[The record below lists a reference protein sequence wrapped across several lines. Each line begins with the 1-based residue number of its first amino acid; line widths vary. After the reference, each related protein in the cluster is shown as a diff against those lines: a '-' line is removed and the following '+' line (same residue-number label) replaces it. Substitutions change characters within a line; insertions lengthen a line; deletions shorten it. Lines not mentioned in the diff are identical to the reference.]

1 VDPAALNVTIPKMV
15 FLPFV
20 ENASIHGIEPMKDGG
35 KIDIDIKLDG
45 NYLLFSVRDNGVGMA
60 SEQVERIYRYL
71 GRKEELGERVGIHN
85 VIHRLRMLYDD
96 KFQLL
101 IDSKQGEG
109 TLVQITIP
117 VEMDPKVPDALS
129 MES

>member
-1 VDPAALNVTIPKMV
+1 
-15 FLPFV
+15 
-20 ENASIHGIEPMKDGG
+20 
-35 KIDIDIKLDG
+35 
-45 NYLLFSVRDNGVGMA
+45 MA